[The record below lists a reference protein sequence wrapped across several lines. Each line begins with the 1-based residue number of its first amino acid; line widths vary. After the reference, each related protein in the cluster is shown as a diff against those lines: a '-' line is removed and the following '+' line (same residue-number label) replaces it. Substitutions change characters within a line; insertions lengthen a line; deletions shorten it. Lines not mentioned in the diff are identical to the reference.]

1 MALFPM
7 FVKLRDR
14 LCVVVGGGQIAE
26 AKIPGLLAAE
36 AKIRI
41 IAPEVTESLASRA
54 RDGQIEWLRKKFE
67 PADFPGAYLVV
78 AATSDVAV
86 NHEIFREAE
95 ALGILCN
102 AVDDPDYC
110 HFYYPSVVRR
120 GALQIAISTEGLSP
134 RLRSVCGASWKRSLG
149 LSTSRGSIGWAPR
162 GDFFAPRKRIP
173 KKRGNCCINLRARK
187 CSHDFCGIPGGRT
200 ATGATDEAGKSIW
213 WAADRAIPNC

>member
-41 IAPEVTESLASRA
+41 IAPEVTESLAARA
-54 RDGQIEWLRKKFE
+54 REGQVEWLRKKFE
-67 PADFPGAYLVV
+67 PADLDGAYLVV
-78 AATSDVAV
+78 AATSDIEV
-86 NHEIFREAE
+86 NHQIFREAE
-95 ALGILCN
+95 RRGILCN

-134 RLRSVCGASWKRSLG
+134 ALAQRLRRELEDQFGPEYGPWLDWLGA
-149 LSTSRGSIGWAPR
+149 A
-162 GDFFAPRKRIP
+162 RKF
-173 KKRGNCCINLRARK
+173 LRAKKDDPEETRQLLHQLASPEMFHK
-187 CSHDFCGIPGGRT
+187 FLQETGSAGGNGSNR
-200 ATGATDEAGKSIW
+200 
-213 WAADRAIPNC
+213 

>member
-1 MALFPM
+1 M

-36 AKIRI
+36 AKIQI
-41 IAPEVTESLASRA
+41 VAPEVTESLAGQA
-54 RDGQIEWLRKKFE
+54 RSGQIEWLRKTFE
-67 PADFPGAYLVV
+67 PADLAGAYLVV
-78 AATSDVAV
+78 AATSAVEV

-95 ALGILCN
+95 ARGILCN

-134 RLRSVCGASWKRSLG
+134 ALAQRLRRELEAQFGPEYEPWVKWLGA
-149 LSTSRGSIGWAPR
+149 A
-162 GDFFAPRKRIP
+162 RKF
-173 KKRGNCCINLRARK
+173 LRAKKDDPEETRQLLHQLASAEMFNK
-187 CSHDFCGIPGGRT
+187 FLRETGR
-200 ATGATDEAGKSIW
+200 
-213 WAADRAIPNC
+213 ADGNGSNR

>member
-1 MALFPM
+1 MSLFPM

-36 AKIRI
+36 AKVRV
-41 IAPEVTESLASRA
+41 IAPEVTESLAARA
-54 RDGQIEWLRKKFE
+54 REGQIEWVRKTFEREDLR
-67 PADFPGAYLVV
+67 GAYLMV
-78 AATSDVAV
+78 AATSAIEV

-95 ALGILCN
+95 ARGILCN

-134 RLRSVCGASWKRSLG
+134 ALAQRLRRELETQFGPEYEPWVNWLGA
-149 LSTSRGSIGWAPR
+149 A
-162 GDFFAPRKRIP
+162 RKF
-173 KKRGNCCINLRARK
+173 LRAKNDDPEETRQLLHQLASK
-187 CSHDFCGIPGGRT
+187 EMFDKFLHET
-200 ATGATDEAGKSIW
+200 A
-213 WAADRAIPNC
+213 RANGNGSSR